1 MSIIQFCLLSF
12 SLLLHVLPVQAK
24 LTSESPS
31 QYGTIT
37 HSQNGA
43 VLNVL
48 FDNNNTEINIYD
60 NKIQSDLYDLVT
72 QLQNDTTVKVLV
84 FRSANPHFF
93 LAHGELT
100 AREGRKPEI
109 HIAPLVSRN
118 ISLLN

>member
-1 MSIIQFCLLSF
+1 MSITQFCLLSF
-12 SLLLHVLPVQAK
+12 GLLLQVLPVQAE

-37 HSQNGA
+37 HSQVGA

-48 FDNNNTEINIYD
+48 FDNNSTEINIYD

-72 QLQNDTTVKVLV
+72 QLQNDITVKVVV
-84 FRSANPHFF
+84 FRSANPDFF

-100 AREGRKPEI
+100 AREGKK
-109 HIAPLVSRN
+109 A
-118 ISLLN
+118 